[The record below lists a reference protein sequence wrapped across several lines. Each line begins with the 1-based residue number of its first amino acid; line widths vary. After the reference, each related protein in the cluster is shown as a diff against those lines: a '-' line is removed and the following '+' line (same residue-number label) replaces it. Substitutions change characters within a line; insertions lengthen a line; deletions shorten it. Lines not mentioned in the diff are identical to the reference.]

1 MTDTF
6 EKLAKNLTDAEK
18 ITFLRV
24 LNRHGITVESDTVLS
39 KFFLTLQIYV
49 ALYEKIPQS
58 INTATIWFQTA
69 VEKAVSDF
77 KKPVSDVT
85 QLKAEIEKLT
95 RQAGQSA
102 QNAEMSRTRISQEL
116 SRVDESLE
124 NINSSVKA
132 GTEKAAA
139 TVSDCMTELL
149 SDALE
154 KAMPLSDLKEAG
166 KTFTDAI
173 KESKHASAELREN
186 VKTVRRARFGTIA
199 TCAAIVVISIVCGTG
214 SFFYYRSERRIEEA
228 RGYYVRMISGNDRIV
243 SELAKSKRELIL
255 TTDTD
260 GSKLLGMKNAKGE
273 TRNKHG
279 VIVFK

>member
-1 MTDTF
+1 MTDNF
-6 EKLAKNLTDAEK
+6 EKLAGKLTDAQK
-18 ITFLRV
+18 VVFLRI
-24 LNRHGITVESDTVLS
+24 LNEHGISVESDLVLS
-39 KFFLTLQIYV
+39 KFFLALQTYIE
-49 ALYEKIPQS
+49 LYKKIPES
-58 INTATIWFQTA
+58 IDEATAFFQKAIQKATA
-69 VEKAVSDF
+69 DF
-77 KKPVSDVT
+77 QKPVGDVA

-139 TVSDCMTELL
+139 TVSERMTELL

-166 KTFTDAI
+166 KTFSDAI
-173 KESKHASAELREN
+173 NESKHASAELREN
-186 VKTVRRARFGTIA
+186 VKTVRRARFGTLA
-199 TCAAIVVISIVCGTG
+199 TGFALTFIFAVLGTWG
-214 SFFYYRSERRIEEA
+214 FFYSRSERRIEEA
-228 RGYYVRMISGNDRIV
+228 RADYVRMISDNDRIL
-243 SELAKSKRELIL
+243 SELAKSKRELFL
-255 TTDTD
+255 ANDAD
-260 GSKLLGMKNAKGE
+260 GSKILGMENAKGE
-273 TRNKHG
+273 TWKKTG